1 MAITPPTDA
10 EFAAFLGIEVTAL
23 SPYKAEA
30 LSQAQDLMQIALPCI
45 TADPTDAFEKRVLLR
60 GIMSM
65 AEALILGQPARAAA
79 ALPYKSETIGSYGYT
94 IRDLHRVALAGEPT
108 GIGWFDQAVS
118 YFDCSS
124 EEGDSETDS
133 VSVFERDV
141 YYGIEDGRRY
151 VIGPADVNA
160 MEPTGI
166 D

>member
-1 MAITPPTDA
+1 MAITPPTLA
-10 EFAAFLGIEVTAL
+10 ELASFMGLTEATLP
-23 SPYKAEA
+23 PYKTEA
-30 LSQAQDLMQIALPCI
+30 LSQAQDLMQLALPCV
-45 TADPTDAFEKRVLLR
+45 TDDPADAFQKRVLLR
-60 GIMSM
+60 GIMAM
-65 AEALILGQPARAAA
+65 AEAIIIGQPARSAA
-79 ALPYKSETIGSYGYT
+79 ALPFKSETIGSYAYT

-108 GIGWFDQAVS
+108 GIGWFDHAVS
-118 YFDCSS
+118 FFDCTS

-133 VSVFERDV
+133 ISVFERDV